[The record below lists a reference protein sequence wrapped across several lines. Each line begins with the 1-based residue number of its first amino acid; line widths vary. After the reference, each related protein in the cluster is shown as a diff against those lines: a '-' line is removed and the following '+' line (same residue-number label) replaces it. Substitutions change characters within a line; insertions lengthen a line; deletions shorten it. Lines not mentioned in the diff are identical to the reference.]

1 MQRQIELFDG
11 KGQFVMPS
19 AAAVAELDAD
29 KQERFA
35 AVRAA
40 ATELET
46 FKASR
51 KTPKA
56 VNDALDER
64 DAAEKDLRRLQ
75 PKITMTQ
82 NAKDVIASNRA
93 G

>member
-1 MQRQIELFDG
+1 MQTPIELFNS

-19 AAAVAELDAD
+19 AEQIATLEPD

-35 AVRAA
+35 AVQAA

-64 DAAEKDLRRLQ
+64 DASEADLRRL
-75 PKITMTQ
+75 PKIDATSET
-82 NAKDVIASNRA
+82 KWVIASQRPE
-93 G
+93 